1 VAEAN
6 AKIGVA
12 RAAYFPD
19 ITLSLQGGVQSAA
32 YAGLVSAPN
41 LFWAI
46 GPQLVQ
52 YVFDG
57 GYRRAELD
65 SAKAATE
72 EAGELYRGVV
82 LSAFQQVEDNLALL
96 SYLGTALSEQRDAA
110 NAAQYSVDL
119 ALRQYRQGTVG
130 YLDVVQAQTVALDAQ
145 RSVLDIQTRQLSA
158 NVQLLHALG
167 GGWSSDELA
176 QAAAAPALVATAME
190 RNAN

>member
-1 VAEAN
+1 
-6 AKIGVA
+6 
-12 RAAYFPD
+12 
-19 ITLSLQGGVQSAA
+19 LQGGVQSAA

-41 LFWAI
+41 LFWAV

-57 GYRRAELD
+57 GYRRAQLD
-65 SAKAATE
+65 AAKAATE
-72 EAGELYRGVV
+72 EAGERYRSVV

-96 SYLGTALSEQRDAA
+96 SYLGTALGEQRDAA

-119 ALRQYRQGTVG
+119 ALRQYRQGVVG

-158 NVQLLHALG
+158 NVQLLDALG

-176 QAAAAPALVATAME
+176 QAAAAPALIATATE
-190 RNAN
+190 RSAN

>member
-41 LFWAI
+41 LFWAV

-57 GYRRAELD
+57 GYRRAQLD
-65 SAKAATE
+65 AAKAATE
-72 EAGELYRGVV
+72 EAGERYRSVV

-96 SYLGTALSEQRDAA
+96 SYLGTALGEQRDAA

-119 ALRQYRQGTVG
+119 ALRQYRQGVVG

-158 NVQLLHALG
+158 NVQLLDALG

-176 QAAAAPALVATAME
+176 QAAAAPALIATATE
-190 RNAN
+190 RSAN